1 MAEITASLVKAL
13 REKSGVGM
21 MDCKKALQET
31 AGDMEAA
38 IDWLRAKGL
47 SKAAKKADRIAAEGV
62 VAVSV
67 RIDGAGMTA
76 AAIEL
81 NAETDF
87 VARNEGFQT
96 AARKIAQAAL
106 DVDGDVAALRAAP
119 FEGATVADSV
129 THLIA
134 TIGENML
141 LRRTARFSVA
151 QGAIGAYVHGAVPGA
166 ADLGR
171 IGVLVAVEGAGDQ
184 GVLRELGRNIA
195 LHAAATSPLS
205 LSVDDLD
212 PAAVER
218 ERAIFTEQ
226 SIASGKP
233 PSVAEKMVEGRIRKF
248 YEEAVLLKQAYV
260 RDPAI
265 TIEGLVAQTAKQ
277 LGSPV
282 KVVGFARLALG
293 EGVEKEAGDF
303 AAEVASM
310 AGTNQGPAPA
320 DGTDPKVES
329 ASRLLDLEQD

>member
-1 MAEITASLVKAL
+1 MAEISATMVKTL

-21 MDCKKALQET
+21 MDCKKALTENN
-31 AGDMEAA
+31 GDIEAST
-38 IDWLRAKGL
+38 DWLRTKGL
-47 SKAAKKADRIAAEGV
+47 SKAAKTADGEV
-62 VAVSV
+62 VSDL
-67 RIDGAGMTA
+67 I
-76 AAIEL
+76 
-81 NAETDF
+81 
-87 VARNEGFQT
+87 
-96 AARKIAQAAL
+96 
-106 DVDGDVAALRAAP
+106 
-119 FEGATVADSV
+119 

-329 ASRLLDLEQD
+329 ASRLLDLYQPS

>member
-1 MAEITASLVKAL
+1 MAEITATLVKAL
-13 REKSGVGM
+13 RDKSGVGM

-47 SKAAKKADRIAAEGV
+47 SKAAKKADRVAAEGV
-62 VAVSV
+62 VAVATRV
-67 RIDGAGMTA
+67 DGAGMTA
-76 AAIEL
+76 AVIEL

-87 VARNEGFQT
+87 VARNEGFQA
-96 AARKIAQAAL
+96 AARKIASTAL
-106 DVDGDVAALRAAP
+106 DVVGDVEALRAAP
-119 FEGATVADSV
+119 LDGATVADSV
-129 THLIA
+129 TQLVA

-141 LRRTARFSVA
+141 LRRSTRFSVVT
-151 QGAIGAYVHGAVPGA
+151 GAIGAYIHGAAVGA
-166 ADLGR
+166 TDLGR
-171 IGVLVAVEGAGDQ
+171 IGVLVAVEGEGDQ
-184 GVLRELGRNIA
+184 AVLRELGRNIA
-195 LHAAATSPLS
+195 LHAAATAPLS

-212 PAAVER
+212 PVAVDR

-265 TIEGLVAQTAKQ
+265 TIEGLVAQTAKEI
-277 LGSPV
+277 GSSI
-282 KVVGFARLALG
+282 KVVGFARFALG
-293 EGVEKEAGDF
+293 EGVEKETSDF

-310 AGTNQGPAPA
+310 TGGA
-320 DGTDPKVES
+320 
-329 ASRLLDLEQD
+329 